1 MTLKDKVYRLTRR
14 IPKGKVTTYG
24 AIAKALRV
32 GSARPIGNILHVNPF
47 APKVPC
53 HRVVNAAGHLAANF
67 GAPGKIATHAK
78 LLRAEGV
85 KVVNNRVDLKKYLWT
100 PTTN

>member
-1 MTLKDKVYRLTRR
+1 MTLTAKVYQLTSR

-24 AIAKALRV
+24 AIAKTLKV
-32 GSARPIGNILHVNPF
+32 GSARPIGNILHVNPY

-53 HRVVNAAGHLAANF
+53 HRVVNSQGMLAKNF
-67 GAPGKIATHAK
+67 GAKGKIVTHAK

-85 KVVNNRVDLKKYLWT
+85 KIVNNRVDLKKYLWK
-100 PTTN
+100 P